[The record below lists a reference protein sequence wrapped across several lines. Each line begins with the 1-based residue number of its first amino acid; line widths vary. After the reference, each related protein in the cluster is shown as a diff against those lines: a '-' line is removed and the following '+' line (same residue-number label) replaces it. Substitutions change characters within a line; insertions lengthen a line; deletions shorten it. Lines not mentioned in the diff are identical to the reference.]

1 MRRDNNPIQIDQEK
15 SIRHQFFGH
24 QCNMKQTMLLTKNLT
39 EFLSQNTGPVIP
51 TMLLISPAGKL
62 LASSSPLPASRLRTQ
77 ATLAYSLWTIYLPSI
92 SSISAALP
100 PITTEVDGSEIGS
113 SSYKTAAQH
122 QLNTITI
129 QLTNGLM
136 MIRALDCDLLY
147 VALNSSDVNPSPPI
161 SLSAVQTPPTS
172 SRGDGSGCG
181 SVNDVE
187 GLANSDGQISDIIE
201 FKKLSDDVGKWLDQ
215 QLAGFALYKGE
226 GRL

>member
-1 MRRDNNPIQIDQEK
+1 MRLDNYPMQLNQKK
-15 SIRHQFFGH
+15 SIRQPSFGH

-51 TMLLISPAGKL
+51 TMLLLSPAGKL

-100 PITTEVDGSEIGS
+100 PTMAEVSSFEIDS
-113 SSYKTAAQH
+113 SSHRTTAQQ
-122 QLNTITI
+122 QLSTITI

-147 VALNSSDVNPSPPI
+147 VALNISDINPSPPI

-172 SRGDGSGCG
+172 SRGDGSGCD
-181 SVNDVE
+181 SVNDIE
-187 GLANSDGQISDIIE
+187 GLANSEGQISDIVE
-201 FKKLSDDVGKWLDQ
+201 FKKLSDDVGRWLDQ
-215 QLAGFALYKGE
+215 QLAGFALYKGD

>member
-1 MRRDNNPIQIDQEK
+1 
-15 SIRHQFFGH
+15 
-24 QCNMKQTMLLTKNLT
+24 MKQTMLLTKNLT

-51 TMLLISPAGKL
+51 TMLLLSPAGKL

-92 SSISAALP
+92 SSISAAFP
-100 PITTEVDGSEIGS
+100 PTTAEVNSFEIDS
-113 SSYKTAAQH
+113 SSHHTAAQH
-122 QLNTITI
+122 QLSTITI

-147 VALNSSDVNPSPPI
+147 VALNISDTNPSPPI

-172 SRGDGSGCG
+172 SRGDGSGCD
-181 SVNDVE
+181 SVNDIE
-187 GLANSDGQISDIIE
+187 GLANSDEQISDIVE
-201 FKKLSDDVGKWLDQ
+201 FKKLSDDVGRWLDQ
-215 QLAGFALYKGE
+215 QLAGFALYKGD